1 MTGTSRTLRCV
12 AIASVF
18 GMISGCAVGPDFVRP
33 EKPAVDRFTA
43 GALPAQTA
51 SADTQ
56 GGVAQRLIAG
66 RDLPQEWWKLF
77 HSPALNALIAH
88 ALTNSPDLQS
98 AEAALRVAQE
108 NVRAQQGAYFP
119 TLGGNFSA
127 ARYHDASEVSPT
139 LATFVP
145 YFNLYTAQVSADWAP
160 DIWGANRRAV
170 ETLKANA
177 EAQKFQLEAAV
188 LTLTCALAG
197 AAIQEASLRAQE
209 GAAQQIVADEEQ
221 SLAILKRQLALGQV
235 SGADEAGQEES
246 SAQAEQNLIVLQKQ
260 LAQQRDLIT
269 VLAGQLPANQI
280 PQTFELDSLELPR
293 DLPVSVP
300 SNLVDRRPDVRMA
313 EADLHAA
320 SAQIGVATA
329 AMLPNITL
337 SANGGTTATQLAGLF
352 VPGNNFWTLSGTV
365 SQQIFDGGTLLHK
378 LRGARAA
385 YEQAQG
391 QYRST
396 VLASFQ
402 NVADALEAI
411 KSDAD
416 FLKAAAV
423 ANDAAVRSLER
434 LRLRHKLGEDG
445 LLTTLQADVAA
456 EQAASALAQAR
467 ASRFADTVALFQAL
481 GGGWRSADDI
491 LASVQNGEPQ

>member
-1 MTGTSRTLRCV
+1 MTSSGILRSILV
-12 AIASVF
+12 ASVLAAL
-18 GMISGCAVGPDFVRP
+18 SGCAVGPDFVRP
-33 EKPAVDRFTA
+33 ERPAVDRFTVS
-43 GALPAQTA
+43 ALPAQTA
-51 SADTQ
+51 SADTP
-56 GGVAQRLIAG
+56 GGAAQRLIAG
-66 RDLPQEWWKLF
+66 RDLPREWWKLF

-88 ALTNSPDLQS
+88 ALANSPDLQS

-119 TLGGNFSA
+119 SLGGNFSA
-127 ARYHDASEVSPT
+127 ARYHNASEVSPT
-139 LATFVP
+139 LVTFVP
-145 YFNLYTAQVSADWAP
+145 YFNLYSVQVSADWAP

-177 EAQKFQLEAAV
+177 QGQKFQLEAAV

-221 SLAILKRQLALGQV
+221 SLAILKRQLTLGQV

-246 SAQAEQNLIVLQKQ
+246 SAQAEQNLITVQKQ

-269 VLAGQLPANQI
+269 VLAGQFPANQI

-300 SNLVDRRPDVRMA
+300 STLVDRRPDIRMA
-313 EADLHAA
+313 EANLHAA
-320 SAQIGVATA
+320 SAQIGAATA

-337 SANGGTTATQLAGLF
+337 SANGGTIATQLAGLF
-352 VPGNNFWTLSGTV
+352 APGNGFWTLSGTV

-416 FLKAAAV
+416 FLKAAAA
-423 ANDAAVRSLER
+423 ANDAAVRNLER
-434 LRLRHKLGEDG
+434 LRLRHAVGEDG
-445 LLTTLQADVAA
+445 LLTTLQADVTSK
-456 EQAASALAQAR
+456 QAASALAQAR

-481 GGGWRSADDI
+481 GGGWTGADDV
-491 LASVQNGEPQ
+491 LASVRNGSQE